1 MNLWNALATLI
12 GGLGVFLLGMAM
24 MTDGLKLAAGPA
36 LQRIL
41 AQATRTRWHAL
52 GSGILVTALVQSSTA
67 VGVAAIGFVNAGL
80 LTLAPAIWVVFGAN
94 VGTTMTSWV
103 VALIGLKFKVEA
115 LALPLIGVG
124 ALLRLTGQQR
134 RSGAIGTALAGFGL
148 LFLGIG
154 LLQQSFGGLS
164 DRFALPQGEGVL
176 VLLSQ
181 LGIGLM
187 MTVVMQSSSAA
198 MTITLTAAQSGLI
211 DAQGAAAVVI
221 GANIGSAVT
230 TALAG
235 IGATSNARR
244 TALAHVVFN
253 LVTGAVALLMLP
265 WLVSLI
271 VLAREGLA
279 LPPDPATTLA
289 LFHTSFNLL
298 GVLLM
303 WPLAGRLTRWLEGRF
318 RVREEDEALPRF
330 LDKNVL
336 AVPALALDAL
346 AQELARAGRLGEDL
360 MRGVIGGA
368 RAEQLASQARVAEQL
383 GAAIDGFAERLSQS
397 ALTADASERLANLL
411 RVHRY
416 QARSARL
423 ALDAAPLHA
432 PTVDDPGWRA
442 HHQDFLTALQSGDLG
457 EIERSY
463 QPLKSTVLVLGA
475 AGRLPLV
482 TMEGELARYSDL
494 RKAAEQALKARDYLN
509 PSAENGSQDPSA
521 RHPAAD

>member
-1 MNLWNALATLI
+1 MNLWTALATLL

-41 AQATRTRWHAL
+41 THATRTRWHAL
-52 GSGILVTALVQSSTA
+52 GSGVMLTALVQSSTA

-94 VGTTMTSWV
+94 VGTTMTSWI

-124 ALLRLTGQQR
+124 ALLRLTGQNR

-164 DRFALPQGEGVL
+164 DRFALPQGDGVL

-253 LVTGAVALLMLP
+253 LVTGAVALMLLP

-271 VLAREGLA
+271 VLARETLE

-289 LFHTSFNLL
+289 LFHTTFNLL
-298 GVLLM
+298 GVMLM
-303 WPLAGRLTRWLEGRF
+303 WPLAGRLTQWLLERF
-318 RVREEDEALPRF
+318 RLREEDEALPRF
-330 LDKNVL
+330 LDKTVL

-346 AQELARAGRLGEDL
+346 AQELGRHGSLCAGIV
-360 MRGVIGGA
+360 RGVLSGA
-368 RAEQLASQARVAEQL
+368 DAQKLDIDQRVAQQL
-383 GAAIDGFAERLSQS
+383 SAAIDQFAERLSQS
-397 ALTADASERLANLL
+397 ALSADSSERLAGLL

-416 QARSARL
+416 QARSASL
-423 ALDAAPLHA
+423 ALSAAPLR
-432 PTVDDPGWRA
+432 PPSVDDPGWMA
-442 HHQDFLTALQSGDLG
+442 HHRDFAGALESGDPA
-457 EIERSY
+457 EIARSY

-475 AGRLPLV
+475 AGRIPLAQ
-482 TMEGELARYSDL
+482 MEKELASYSDL
-494 RKAAEQALKARDYLN
+494 RSAAEQAAKAHAFLN
-509 PSAENGSQDPSA
+509 PEAKNGSQT
-521 RHPAAD
+521 